1 MISHIACVC
10 LFGLPYSSIDSV
22 IAVVCQ
28 VIFFDHVAFFHTY
41 FSCTFTHHSSRFVSH
56 SFIVFNLIIA
66 VICDAVAIIE
76 TEKHDE
82 DEGGE
87 KTDGAH
93 IDEMTQQKI
102 QDLNKQMAGL
112 VFAQQQMQQQ
122 IDNLTRE
129 YYALQGL
136 DVTSSVET

>member
-1 MISHIACVC
+1 M
-10 LFGLPYSSIDSV
+10 
-22 IAVVCQ
+22 
-28 VIFFDHVAFFHTY
+28 
-41 FSCTFTHHSSRFVSH
+41 
-56 SFIVFNLIIA
+56 FNLIIA

-76 TEKHDE
+76 SEKHDE
-82 DEGGE
+82 DEGGS

-93 IDEMTQQKI
+93 IDEMTQHKI
-102 QDLNKQMAGL
+102 QDLNRQVSGL

-136 DVTSSVET
+136 DLPSSDET

>member
-1 MISHIACVC
+1 M
-10 LFGLPYSSIDSV
+10 
-22 IAVVCQ
+22 
-28 VIFFDHVAFFHTY
+28 
-41 FSCTFTHHSSRFVSH
+41 
-56 SFIVFNLIIA
+56 FNLIIA

-76 TEKHDE
+76 SEKHDE

-87 KTDGAH
+87 QTDVAH

-129 YYALQGL
+129 YCALQGL
-136 DVTSSVET
+136 DLDLPSSDEK

>member
-1 MISHIACVC
+1 M
-10 LFGLPYSSIDSV
+10 
-22 IAVVCQ
+22 
-28 VIFFDHVAFFHTY
+28 
-41 FSCTFTHHSSRFVSH
+41 
-56 SFIVFNLIIA
+56 FNLIIA

-76 TEKHDE
+76 SEKHDE

-87 KTDGAH
+87 ETDGAH
-93 IDEMTQQKI
+93 IDEMTQKKI
-102 QDLNKQMAGL
+102 KDLNKQMAGL